1 MERRLTMSLAR
12 RSSSWT
18 SPSSC
23 RATRRWQ
30 FLGAVARRRSA
41 ESASVGVPRSQSES
55 RMWEIHMSGLMSGE
69 GKRAG
74 CSRTRNRALPR
85 LYANCTVC
93 PDESGADARPAYSPD
108 TRIRRPSRDSALAE
122 TNEFR
127 YDGGPNPA
135 QRWDGLLSRWKNLA
149 KNQRGVL
156 NRVFQ
161 PESASVQSLP
171 PQRKSGKALGLP
183 LRRCHAELPS
193 EVDRSTALAA
203 PAFLSEARGHAAQT
217 PRRD

>member
-74 CSRTRNRALPR
+74 CSRTRNRAFPR
-85 LYANCTVC
+85 LYANSTVSRLFPKGLRC
-93 PDESGADARPAYSPD
+93 GFAPRITTTGPWSRRSRVRSSGRFLPTFAIIDRKGCKRIAPVWADTGIPQGAGW
-108 TRIRRPSRDSALAE
+108 RIA
-122 TNEFR
+122 TNHHSCGRTSSNMER
-127 YDGGPNPA
+127 
-135 QRWDGLLSRWKNLA
+135 L
-149 KNQRGVL
+149 
-156 NRVFQ
+156 
-161 PESASVQSLP
+161 
-171 PQRKSGKALGLP
+171 
-183 LRRCHAELPS
+183 
-193 EVDRSTALAA
+193 
-203 PAFLSEARGHAAQT
+203 
-217 PRRD
+217 